1 VTYQIIDVLRRW
13 TIIANVQ
20 VGNMGDENEIGG
32 SIQVKLPQG
41 GKLSEKL

>member
-1 VTYQIIDVLRRW
+1 MINVLRRW

-20 VGNMGDENEIGG
+20 VGNMGVENEIGVG
-32 SIQVKLPQG
+32 IQVKLPQR